1 MRRAKIVC
9 TLGPATSDQATID
22 ALVAAGMDC
31 ARLNFSHGTHE
42 GHART
47 ARMVRA
53 AAAKAGR
60 PLAILADL
68 CGPKMRVGRFPGGP
82 VELVAGQP
90 FTLSTADRP
99 GDARGVGVSYAE
111 LAQDVRIGDAILLDD
126 GLLRLSVTAVD
137 GPDVHCVVEVG
148 GTLSDKKGLNIP
160 GTPLSTPAVT
170 DKDKA
175 DLKFA
180 VETLHVELLALS
192 FVRRP
197 EDVLEARALAGDT
210 PIIAKI
216 EKPEAI
222 ENLEAILD
230 VADGAM
236 VARGDLGVE
245 LGAEK
250 VPLLQKRIIRAVN
263 RHGKLVITAT
273 QMLDSMIRNPS
284 PTRAEAADVANAVLD
299 GTDALM
305 LSGETAAGKHPLLAV
320 GMMDRI
326 IREVEADWLRERTA
340 LTDDGFV
347 AELGEEWGFA
357 DGAAKAAAVLSFA
370 LPMKALVVFTRDG
383 RTARMLSE
391 YRPRAPIVALTS
403 EPGVANRL
411 AVEWGVIPRV
421 EVPPEQ
427 LTETVRIA
435 TGLLLREG
443 ICQVGD
449 EFALVMGWPPTSGTN
464 TLKLHRI

>member
-42 GHART
+42 THART
-47 ARMVRA
+47 AAMVRA

-82 VELVAGQP
+82 VELIEGAP
-90 FTLSTADRP
+90 FTLTTRDVP
-99 GDARGVGVSYAE
+99 GDVNGVSVSYPA
-111 LAQDVRIGDAILLDD
+111 LARDVRIGDAILLDD
-126 GLLRLSVTAVD
+126 GLLRLRVDSVGD
-137 GPDVHCVVEVG
+137 HDVHCTIEVG

-170 DKDKA
+170 DKDKE
-175 DLKFA
+175 DLVFA
-180 VETLHVELLALS
+180 VETLKVEFVALS

-197 EDVLEARALAGDT
+197 ADILEARALAGDT

-222 ENLEAILD
+222 ANLDAILD
-230 VADGAM
+230 AADGAM

-245 LGAEK
+245 IGAEK

-263 RHGKLVITAT
+263 RRGKIVITAT
-273 QMLDSMIRNPS
+273 QMLDSMIRNPT

-320 GMMDRI
+320 SMMDKI
-326 IREVEADWLRERTA
+326 IREVEHEWLQERKS
-340 LTDDGFV
+340 LTDEGLH
-347 AELGEEWGFA
+347 AELGSEWGFA

-391 YRPRAPIVALTS
+391 YRPRAPIVAVTQDAS
-403 EPGVANRL
+403 IANQL
-411 AVEWGVIPRV
+411 ALEWGVIPRV
-421 EVPPEQ
+421 EVPPEVMS
-427 LTETVRIA
+427 ETIRIA
-435 TGLLLREG
+435 TGLLIREG

-449 EFALVMGWPPTSGTN
+449 EFALVMGWPPSSGTN